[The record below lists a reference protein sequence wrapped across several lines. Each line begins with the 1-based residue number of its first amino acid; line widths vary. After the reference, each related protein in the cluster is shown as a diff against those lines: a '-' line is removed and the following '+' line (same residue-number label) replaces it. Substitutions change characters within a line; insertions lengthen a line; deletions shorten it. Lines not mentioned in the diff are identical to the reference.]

1 MPDLGVT
8 LMRMARTRST
18 SHRSTTRLGR
28 AFISLVAATSLLCV
42 AAAVGTDVAGAS
54 TRGSGPVDVLYAGS
68 FEDLMQQVVVP
79 AFTRATGYNVN
90 GFSDGSDAL
99 ASEIRGKTE
108 VGDVFISASPTVN
121 KTLEGSTNGSWV
133 SWYAG
138 FATSPLVLGYNPSSK
153 FAAALK
159 SKPWYEVVGQ
169 PGFLLGRT
177 DPMTDPKGVLAV
189 EALDKA
195 AKAHPLPGLATLA
208 TSTANVFPE
217 TSLVGEL
224 QAGQLDAGFF
234 YGVEASAAHL
244 RTVPLAGTHLSAQYT
259 ITVLN
264 RAPHAAAARAFVAFL
279 LGKSGRSLL
288 RRNGLVP
295 SVPPTLSGRHAV
307 PSDLKHTV

>member
-1 MPDLGVT
+1 M
-8 LMRMARTRST
+8 
-18 SHRSTTRLGR
+18 
-28 AFISLVAATSLLCV
+28 
-42 AAAVGTDVAGAS
+42 
-54 TRGSGPVDVLYAGS
+54 LYAGS
-68 FEDLMQQVVVP
+68 LEDLMQQVVGP
-79 AFTRATGYNVN
+79 AFTKATGYSVN
-90 GFSDGSDAL
+90 GFSGGSDAL

-121 KTLEGSTNGSWV
+121 NTLEGSANGSWV

-138 FATSPLVLGYNPSSK
+138 FAASPLVLGYNPSSK

-177 DPMTDPKGVLAV
+177 DPTTDPKGVLAV
-189 EALDKA
+189 EALDEA
-195 AKAHPLPGLATLA
+195 ARAHHLSGLASVA
-208 TSTANVFPE
+208 TSSANVFPE

-244 RTVPLAGTHLSAQYT
+244 KTVPLAGVHLSAHYT

-264 RAPHAAAARAFVAFL
+264 GAPHAAAARAFVAFL
-279 LGKSGRSLL
+279 LGRSGQAILK
-288 RRNGLVP
+288 RNGLVP
-295 SVPPTLSGRHAV
+295 TVPPTLSGRHAV
-307 PSDLKHTV
+307 PNDLKHTV

>member
-1 MPDLGVT
+1 
-8 LMRMARTRST
+8 MARDPST
-18 SHRSTTRLGR
+18 PHRNRTRLGR
-28 AFISLVAATSLLCV
+28 ACIGLIAFTSILGA

-54 TRGSGPVDVLYAGS
+54 TRASGPVDVLYAGS
-68 FEDLMQQVVVP
+68 FEDLMQQVVGP
-79 AFTRATGYNVN
+79 AFTRATGYSVN
-90 GFSDGSDAL
+90 GFSGGSDAL

-121 KTLEGSTNGSWV
+121 NTLEGSTNGSWV

-153 FAAALK
+153 FAAALE
-159 SKPWYEVVGQ
+159 SKRWYEVVGQ

-177 DPMTDPKGVLAV
+177 DPATDPKGVLAV

-195 AKAHPLPGLATLA
+195 AKIHHLPALATLA
-208 TSTANVFPE
+208 TSSTNVFPE

-244 RTVPLAGTHLSAQYT
+244 KTVPLTGTNLSAHYT

-279 LGKSGRSLL
+279 LGRTGQAILKRS
-288 RRNGLVP
+288 GLVP
-295 SVPPTLSGRHAV
+295 SVPPTLNGRQAV

>member
-1 MPDLGVT
+1 
-8 LMRMARTRST
+8 MRMARTPST
-18 SHRSTTRLGR
+18 SQRSPTRLSR
-28 AFISLVAATSLLCV
+28 AFISLVTFTSLLCV
-42 AAAVGTDVAGAS
+42 VAAAGNDVAGAS

-68 FEDLMQQVVVP
+68 LEDLMQQVVGP
-79 AFTRATGYNVN
+79 AFTKATGYSVN
-90 GFSDGSDAL
+90 GFSGGSDAL

-121 KTLEGSTNGSWV
+121 NTLEGSANGSWV

-177 DPMTDPKGVLAV
+177 DPTTDPKGVLAV

-195 AKAHPLPGLATLA
+195 ARAHHLSGLATVA
-208 TSTANVFPE
+208 TSSANVFPE

-244 RTVPLAGTHLSAQYT
+244 KTVPLAGIHLSAQYT

-279 LGKSGRSLL
+279 LGKSGQAILK
-288 RRNGLVP
+288 RNGLVP
-295 SVPPTLSGRHAV
+295 SVPPTLSGNHAV
-307 PSDLKHTV
+307 PNDLKHTV

>member
-1 MPDLGVT
+1 MV
-8 LMRMARTRST
+8 LMRWPARSEERPRWETCSSALRQRST
-18 SHRSTTRLGR
+18 S
-28 AFISLVAATSLLCV
+28 
-42 AAAVGTDVAGAS
+42 
-54 TRGSGPVDVLYAGS
+54 
-68 FEDLMQQVVVP
+68 
-79 AFTRATGYNVN
+79 
-90 GFSDGSDAL
+90 
-99 ASEIRGKTE
+99 
-108 VGDVFISASPTVN
+108 
-121 KTLEGSTNGSWV
+121 TLEGSTNGSWV

-177 DPMTDPKGVLAV
+177 DPTTDPKGVLAV

-195 AKAHPLPGLATLA
+195 AKAHHLPGLATLA
-208 TSTANVFPE
+208 TSSANVFPE

-244 RTVPLAGTHLSAQYT
+244 KTVPLAGTHLSAQYT

-279 LGKSGRSLL
+279 LGKSGRSILK
-288 RRNGLVP
+288 RNGLVP

-307 PSDLKHTV
+307 PKRPQAHRVGVRRRGSEEPTAVARGRDRRVPRGADHRVRVQVGRRTGSWLSDAGAVPGLRRLHRMRHHLPGSRDAVRGAARVSIGPAARLRSPR

>member
-1 MPDLGVT
+1 
-8 LMRMARTRST
+8 MRMARTPSTLQRSP
-18 SHRSTTRLGR
+18 TRLGR
-28 AFISLVAATSLLCV
+28 AFISLVTFTSLLCV
-42 AAAVGTDVAGAS
+42 VAAAGNDVAGAS
-54 TRGSGPVDVLYAGS
+54 TRGSGQVDVLYAGS
-68 FEDLMQQVVVP
+68 FEDLMQQVVGP
-79 AFTRATGYNVN
+79 AFTKATGYSVN
-90 GFSDGSDAL
+90 GFSGGSDAL

-121 KTLEGSTNGSWV
+121 NTLEGSANGSWV

-159 SKPWYEVVGQ
+159 SKSWYEVVGQ

-177 DPMTDPKGVLAV
+177 DPTTDPKGVLAV

-195 AKAHPLPGLATLA
+195 AKAHHLPGLATLA
-208 TSTANVFPE
+208 TSSANVFPE

-244 RTVPLAGTHLSAQYT
+244 RTVPLNGTHLSAQYT

-279 LGKSGRSLL
+279 LGNSGQAILK
-288 RRNGLVP
+288 RNGLVP

-307 PSDLKHTV
+307 PNDLKHTV

>member
-1 MPDLGVT
+1 
-8 LMRMARTRST
+8 MRLS
-18 SHRSTTRLGR
+18 R
-28 AFISLVAATSLLCV
+28 AFISLVTFTSLCVV
-42 AAAVGTDVAGAS
+42 AAAENDVAEAS

-68 FEDLMQQVVVP
+68 LEDLMQQVVGP
-79 AFTRATGYNVN
+79 AFTKATGYSVN

-121 KTLEGSTNGSWV
+121 KTLEGSANGSWV

-177 DPMTDPKGVLAV
+177 DPTTDPKGVLAV

-195 AKAHPLPGLATLA
+195 ARTHHLSGLATVA
-208 TSTANVFPE
+208 TSSANVFPE

-234 YGVEASAAHL
+234 YGVEASATHL
-244 RTVPLAGTHLSAQYT
+244 KTVPLAGIHLSAQYT

-264 RAPHAAAARAFVAFL
+264 RAPHTAGALAFVAFL
-279 LGKSGRSLL
+279 LGKSGQAILK
-288 RRNGLVP
+288 RNGLVP
-295 SVPPTLSGRHAV
+295 SVPPTLSGSHTV
-307 PSDLKHTV
+307 PNDLKHTV